1 MGKVSIVIPCYNYEQ
16 YLEEC
21 LLSCFNQTVKPYEII
36 IVDDKSQ
43 KSLDIWFYKF
53 VAHHQDNGGV
63 QEMRLII
70 HDENKGLSAARNTG
84 IENAKGDYILCLDAD
99 DTLEPDFIEL
109 TVDQDDIVA
118 TYQNEFGA
126 RNEKLR
132 WLEHPV
138 LSDFMEYNQIPAGCL
153 FKKELWEKVG
163 GYDEAMREG
172 YEDWDF
178 WVRILKETDATIT
191 TMPFYLFNYRIH
203 SDSMINET
211 RKKHDRLKEYIMNKL
226 KSTI

>member
-1 MGKVSIVIPCYNYEQ
+1 MGKVSIVIPCYNYGH
-16 YLEEC
+16 YLAEAIESC
-21 LLSCFNQTVKPYEII
+21 LNQTVKPFEII
-36 IVDDKSQ
+36 VVNDCST
-43 KSLDIWFYKF
+43 
-53 VAHHQDNGGV
+53 DNTDEIAMKYPV
-63 QEMRLII
+63 RLYSFPII
-70 HDENKGLSAARNTG
+70 GNQGLSAARNMG
-84 IENAKGDYILCLDAD
+84 IQGARGDYILCLDAD